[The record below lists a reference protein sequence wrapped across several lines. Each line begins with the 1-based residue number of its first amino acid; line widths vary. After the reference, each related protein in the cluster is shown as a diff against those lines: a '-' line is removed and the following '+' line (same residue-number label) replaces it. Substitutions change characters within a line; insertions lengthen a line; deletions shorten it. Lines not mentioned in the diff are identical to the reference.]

1 MCGGVEGYVSV
12 WKGGG
17 ICECVEG
24 YVSVWRDRGWRDM

>member
-1 MCGGVEGYVSV
+1 MCGGVKGYVSV
-12 WKGGG
+12 WKGGE